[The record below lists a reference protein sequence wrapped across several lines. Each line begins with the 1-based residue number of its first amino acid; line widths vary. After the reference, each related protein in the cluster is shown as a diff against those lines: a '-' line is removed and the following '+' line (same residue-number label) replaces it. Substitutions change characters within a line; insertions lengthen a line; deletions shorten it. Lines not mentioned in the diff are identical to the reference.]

1 MNTQQLIEEY
11 QYLDVKQRQSFLADV
26 TEIETVK
33 NSQYNAAK
41 SALKEIELGKYT
53 IYQSTTELLDD
64 IK

>member
-33 NSQYNAAK
+33 NLQYNTAK

-53 IYQSTTELLDD
+53 IYQSATELLDD